1 MRSAATTAPAAGGAR
16 FIDPRALARIET
28 LELLAK
34 TVVDGFI
41 NGLHRSPYLGLSL
54 DFAEHRPYLPG
65 DDVRRIDW
73 RLFARTDRFHVKE
86 YEAETNAD
94 LVVLLDVSASMRY
107 AGAGIPKFDYARYL
121 AASLAYFSSRQRDRI
136 GLVAFDRDIVEY
148 VPASAKHL
156 DVALH
161 TLDRLEPRRPGQ
173 LGPPLRKLAGLLRR
187 RGILVLVSDLY
198 EEPEAVADALKPLR
212 YKGNDII
219 VFHLLDR
226 HELEFPFD
234 DVTSFEDLE
243 SGERLPVTP
252 AALRERY
259 LGLIREHTAS
269 LARRLG
275 DHQIDYA
282 LVDTSTP
289 LDTALFRYLS
299 ERQRLSRVR

>member
-1 MRSAATTAPAAGGAR
+1 MRHVAAAASAAGGAR
-16 FIDPRALARIET
+16 FIDPKALARIET

-54 DFAEHRPYLPG
+54 DFAEHRPYMPG

-94 LVVLLDVSASMRY
+94 LVVLLDVSGSMRY

-161 TLDRLEPRRPGQ
+161 TLDRLKPGRPGA
-173 LGPPLRKLAGLLRR
+173 LGPPLQKLAGLLRR

-198 EEPEAVADALKPLR
+198 EEPEAVVDALKPLR

-226 HELEFPFD
+226 NELDFPFD
-234 DVTSFEDLE
+234 EVTSFEDLE
-243 SGERLPVTP
+243 SGERIPVTP

-259 LGLIREHTAS
+259 IGLVRAHTAQ

-275 DHQIDYA
+275 DHGIDYT

>member
-1 MRSAATTAPAAGGAR
+1 MRNVAVAATAVGGAR

-54 DFAEHRPYLPG
+54 DFAEHRPYMPG

-94 LVVLLDVSASMRY
+94 LVVLFDVSGSMRY

-161 TLDRLEPRRPGQ
+161 TLDRLKPGRPGA

-226 HELEFPFD
+226 NELEFPFD
-234 DVTSFEDLE
+234 EVTSFEDLE
-243 SGERLPVTP
+243 SGERIPVTP

-259 LGLIREHTAS
+259 LALVREHTAQ

-275 DHQIDYA
+275 DHGIDYT

>member
-1 MRSAATTAPAAGGAR
+1 MRNVAAAGSVGGAR
-16 FIDPRALARIET
+16 FIDPKALARIET

-54 DFAEHRPYLPG
+54 DFAEHRPYMPG

-86 YEAETNAD
+86 YEAETNTD
-94 LVVLLDVSASMRY
+94 LVVLLDVSGSMRY
-107 AGAGIPKFDYARYL
+107 AGGGIAKFDYARYL

-136 GLVAFDRDIVEY
+136 GLVAFDREIVEY

-161 TLDRLEPRRPGQ
+161 TLDRLKPGRPGA

-187 RGILVLVSDLY
+187 RGILVLISDLY

-212 YKGNDII
+212 YKGNDIV

-226 HELEFPFD
+226 NELEFPFD
-234 DVTSFEDLE
+234 EATSFEDLE
-243 SGERLPVTP
+243 SGERIPVTP

-259 LGLIREHTAS
+259 LALLQAHTS
-269 LARRLG
+269 QLARRLG
-275 DHQIDYA
+275 DHGIDYS

>member
-1 MRSAATTAPAAGGAR
+1 MRGVATTRSAAGGAR

-54 DFAEHRPYLPG
+54 DFAEHRPYMPG

-107 AGAGIPKFDYARYL
+107 AGAGIPKLDYARYL
-121 AASLAYFSSRQRDRI
+121 AASLAYFSRRQRDRI

-161 TLDRLEPRRPGQ
+161 TLDRLAPGREGQ

-226 HELEFPFD
+226 NELEFPFD
-234 DVTSFEDLE
+234 DATSFEDLE

-252 AALRERY
+252 AVLRERY

-275 DHQIDYA
+275 DHRIDYA